1 MWNEEA
7 WPSASVEMTK
17 QTDKCAGGVA
27 VAGRRGMPGGRHVDV
42 LTLGELEVDASE
54 LCSFLHIRL

>member
-17 QTDKCAGGVA
+17 QTGGVA

-42 LTLGELEVDASE
+42 LTLGELEVDATE